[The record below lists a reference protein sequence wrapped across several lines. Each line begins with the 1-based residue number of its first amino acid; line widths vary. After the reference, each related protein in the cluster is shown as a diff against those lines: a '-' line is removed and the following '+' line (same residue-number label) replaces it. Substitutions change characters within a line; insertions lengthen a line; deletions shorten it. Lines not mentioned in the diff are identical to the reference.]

1 MSERPLAAW
10 GGREAEAAGR
20 EVRAAELELHCW
32 EAGGEIRLVGFFDR
46 LFFCVCSPTLLSFFP
61 KKLPHRKD
69 FLHVLLILC
78 PRSCASLDPAM
89 DLPDSFL
96 WSNYSGFY
104 LILSIFFLSGDEILL
119 SYCVILWAKDLI
131 SCVCGCYL
139 FVGKQFN
146 LFKHMLQLEHNIKKA
161 QSPKWFEHESCV
173 SYLSEFLL
181 VNLRRY
187 LGNNRIKSSC
197 DQYLWVVFLFHIF
210 KEH

>member
-96 WSNYSGFY
+96 WSNYSGFH
-104 LILSIFFLSGDEILL
+104 LILSIFFCLGMKFYYLIVLFCGQKIW
-119 SYCVILWAKDLI
+119 YHAYVGVICLW
-131 SCVCGCYL
+131 
-139 FVGKQFN
+139 
-146 LFKHMLQLEHNIKKA
+146 
-161 QSPKWFEHESCV
+161 
-173 SYLSEFLL
+173 
-181 VNLRRY
+181 
-187 LGNNRIKSSC
+187 GNNLICSSTC
-197 DQYLWVVFLFHIF
+197 FNWNTTSKKHSHPNDLSMNLVWAS
-210 KEH
+210 